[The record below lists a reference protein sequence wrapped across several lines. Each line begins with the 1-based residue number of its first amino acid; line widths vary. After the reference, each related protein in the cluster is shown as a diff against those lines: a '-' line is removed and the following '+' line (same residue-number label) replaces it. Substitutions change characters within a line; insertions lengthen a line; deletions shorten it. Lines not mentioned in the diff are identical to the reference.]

1 MNRILA
7 DASYLRSLKKYS
19 ATEINDIK
27 AAVVQLPDIFGKPHI
42 HAGLGIRKIGKQ
54 ILELRSGLK
63 VRVLFV
69 RDSRDFVLLFAGDHD
84 QVARWLK
91 ENG

>member
-19 ATEINDIK
+19 ETEINDIK

-42 HAGLGIRKIGKQ
+42 HAGLGIRKIRRR
-54 ILELRSGLK
+54 IAELRCGLK
-63 VRVLFV
+63 LRVLFM
-69 RDSRDFVLLFAGDHD
+69 RDSEDFVLLFAGDHD
-84 QVARWLK
+84 QAAKWLK